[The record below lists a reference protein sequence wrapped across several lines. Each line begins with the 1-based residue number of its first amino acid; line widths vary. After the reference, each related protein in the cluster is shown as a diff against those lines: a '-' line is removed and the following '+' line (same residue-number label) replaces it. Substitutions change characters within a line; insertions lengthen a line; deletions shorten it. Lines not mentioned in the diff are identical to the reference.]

1 VSTVHH
7 EDAATRSP
15 IATFETFVG
24 EPDAEVAN
32 ARLATTEASHW
43 IFIRDGSAVRDVES
57 ILARVVAELPDAAI
71 IYGDSH
77 DPGRLRKFAPRPVH
91 SPLRLR
97 QQDYLGPVVAL
108 RVESLRELGGFRA
121 DADGAQ
127 VLDLALRLH
136 ESLLARVPAVLGIG
150 APIALPEQ
158 PDAAERASEVVRR
171 HLAELGITATV
182 SATEHGRRTVTYP
195 IADTPL
201 VSIVIPTR
209 GGSGVV
215 AGRDR
220 AFVVEAVRGILE
232 RSTYPNIE
240 FVVVADDATPQHV
253 IDELEHIAGTALRL
267 VRWSSAFNFSAKMNR
282 GALVAAGE
290 YLLLLN
296 DDIELVSADWIEQML
311 GLAEQPG
318 IGMVGALLYFED
330 GTLQHAG
337 HLYEGGAAGHIG
349 FGAIPGVPAV
359 LDTFEVDR
367 EVSGVTAACALIRTE
382 TFRAVGG
389 FSLQFPGNYNDVDL
403 CFKVRGLGLSIV
415 CASRAHLYHFESR
428 TRDARIAP
436 SELQAIHTRWFDKM
450 QVDAYWRDPR
460 DRGF

>member
-1 VSTVHH
+1 VSAVHRG
-7 EDAATRSP
+7 EAVGSP
-15 IATFETFVG
+15 SATFEMFLG
-24 EPDAEVAN
+24 EPDAELAN
-32 ARLATTEASHW
+32 ARLDATEASHW
-43 IFIRDGSAVRDVES
+43 IFVRNGSAAPDVES
-57 ILARVVAELPDAAI
+57 ILGRVVAELPDAGL

-97 QQDYLGPVVAL
+97 QQDYLGPVVAV
-108 RVESLRELGGFRA
+108 RVESLRELGGFRD
-121 DADGAQ
+121 DADGTQ
-127 VLDLALRLH
+127 VLDIALRLH
-136 ESLLARVPAVLGIG
+136 ESLIARVPVVLGIG
-150 APIALPEQ
+150 APIALPEE
-158 PDAAERASEVVRR
+158 PGVAIRASEAVRR
-171 HLAELGITATV
+171 HLAELGVDAVV
-182 SATEHGRRTVTYP
+182 SATERGRRTVTYP
-195 IADTPL
+195 LNGTPL

-215 AGRDR
+215 AGHERV
-220 AFVVEAVRGILE
+220 FVLEAVRGIVE

-240 FVVVADDATPQHV
+240 FVIVADDATPQRV
-253 IDELEHIAGTALRL
+253 IDELEEVAGARLRL

-296 DDIELVSADWIEQML
+296 DDVELVSPDWIEQLL
-311 GLAEQPG
+311 GIAQQPG
-318 IGMVGALLYFED
+318 VGMVGALLYFED

-359 LDTFEVDR
+359 LDTYDVDR
-367 EVSGVTAACALIRTE
+367 EVSGVTAACALIAAK
-382 TFRAVGG
+382 TFREVGG
-389 FSLQFPGNYNDVDL
+389 FSLEFPGNYNDVDL
-403 CFKVRGLGLSIV
+403 CFKLRRRGLSIV
-415 CASRAHLYHFESR
+415 CSSRAHLYHFESR

-436 SELQAIHTRWFDKM
+436 SELAAIHARWFDRM
-450 QVDAYWRDPR
+450 QVDSYWRDPR